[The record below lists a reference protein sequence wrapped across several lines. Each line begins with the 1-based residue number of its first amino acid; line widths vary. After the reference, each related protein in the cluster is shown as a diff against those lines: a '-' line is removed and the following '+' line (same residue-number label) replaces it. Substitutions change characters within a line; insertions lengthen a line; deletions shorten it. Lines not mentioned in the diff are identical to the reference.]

1 MKKRRD
7 ADSHKSVRLCPCCAR
22 TPSDCTRQQQQIS
35 RRVGVKS
42 ANEIYEKHVRWQQ
55 QREARRLIEKQRAE
69 EAQLQE
75 CTFRNPWF
83 RSEWGPVDAQPTSS
97 GNEAFYRRSV
107 AWAERRE
114 QTLDAEKRIWQELEM
129 MECTF
134 RPRRGEAAGA
144 TQAAK
149 KVEGRTE
156 YAVRV
161 GDHPSDSREG
171 PQRLESPHLADYT
184 DTDLEALASTSCS
197 DWDDH
202 GDCLCDSDECDGQSE
217 EYSEQSNEY
226 DGHSDEGEHR
236 APLLLRFSAAD
247 ALEFAGR

>member
-1 MKKRRD
+1 
-7 ADSHKSVRLCPCCAR
+7 
-22 TPSDCTRQQQQIS
+22 
-35 RRVGVKS
+35 
-42 ANEIYEKHVRWQQ
+42 
-55 QREARRLIEKQRAE
+55 
-69 EAQLQE
+69 
-75 CTFRNPWF
+75 
-83 RSEWGPVDAQPTSS
+83 
-97 GNEAFYRRSV
+97 
-107 AWAERRE
+107 
-114 QTLDAEKRIWQELEM
+114 M